1 MDEKTNHEKKV
12 EKIVSGSVKTKKRSG
27 ARTIADAF
35 MPEDIGSV
43 KRYILTDIILPTIK
57 KMFYNIFQNS
67 LDAIFGEIGRSKSS
81 TPASRVSYRSYYEPE
96 RKRDTHTST
105 MRNGYSYD
113 SISGRYSY
121 DDIIFDNRGEAE
133 DVILRMEEVINM
145 YGIVSVADMYDLVG
159 IVGNHTDNKYGWT
172 NISSAQVVRVRDGY
186 LIKLP
191 KALPLN

>member
-1 MDEKTNHEKKV
+1 MDEQTKTEKKV

-27 ARTIADAF
+27 ARTIADAL
-35 MPEDIGSV
+35 MPEDIGSI
-43 KRYILTDIILPTIK
+43 KQYILTDVILPTIK

-67 LDAIFGEIGRSKSS
+67 LDAIFGEVGRSKSS
-81 TPASRVSYRSYYEPE
+81 TPASRVSYRSYYEQD
-96 RKRDTHTST
+96 RKRDSYSPA

-113 SISGRYSY
+113 
-121 DDIIFDNRGEAE
+121 DIILENRGEAE
-133 DVILRMEEVINM
+133 DVIMRMNEVIDV
-145 YGIVSVADMYDLVG
+145 YGIVSVADLYDLVG

-172 NISSAQVVRVRDGY
+172 DIRSAQVVRVRDGY